1 MASLE
6 VWTDT
11 KVTVFEEPDQG
22 GGVELTVT
30 QKVNKY
36 GHSCAACTFN
46 GSEVSRWWLADSS
59 GLQSGMTLADAFD
72 ALDRLEG
79 WVEVKLN
86 GQTIWSAE
94 AVEAVQEALEE

>member
-6 VWTDT
+6 IWTDT
-11 KVTVFEEPDQG
+11 KVTVFEEPDEG

-30 QKVNKY
+30 QVTNDY
-36 GHSCAACTFN
+36 GHPETACTFN
-46 GSEVSRWWLADSS
+46 GDAVSKWWLPTS
-59 GLQSGMTLADAFD
+59 GLVGGMALIDAFE
-72 ALDRLEG
+72 ALGRLEG

-94 AVEAVQEALEE
+94 ALEAVQEAIEG

>member
-6 VWTDT
+6 IWTDT
-11 KVTVFEEPDQG
+11 KVTVFEEPDEG

-30 QKVNKY
+30 QDVTKY
-36 GHSCAACTFN
+36 GQPTAACTFN
-46 GSEVSRWWLADSS
+46 GSPVSKWWLADSS
-59 GLQSGMTLADAFD
+59 GLQGGMTLADAFE
-72 ALDRLEG
+72 ALERLEG

-94 AVEAVQEALEE
+94 AVEAVQEALEG